1 LARTSWKVPIAV
13 LATRMPRKRAS
24 LGLPKAIV
32 AAPKTARIRLKT
44 VKVLP
49 TKIER

>member
-1 LARTSWKVPIAV
+1 VPIVV
-13 LATRMPRKRAS
+13 LATRMPRKSAS

-32 AAPKTARIRLKT
+32 AAPKTARIRLKI

-49 TKIER
+49 TTIER